1 MGGAF
6 RGERD
11 GCRVPGWR
19 GGMRRTHRGPALT
32 VSSGIFLTV
41 ARVLLSHV
49 SMMIDAVLAAT
60 VRARCN
66 HSHLNTGADAMPYSG
81 GGPTETLNLH
91 GS

>member
-1 MGGAF
+1 VPFEAREM
-6 RGERD
+6 

-49 SMMIDAVLAAT
+49 SMLIDVVLAAA
-60 VRARCN
+60 VRAQPKHTSHGRC
-66 HSHLNTGADAMPYSG
+66 LG
-81 GGPTETLNLH
+81 GDVRRTLYQRT
-91 GS
+91 